1 MDLKT
6 WFLSLGQQYGVNP
19 IIFGSI
25 YVGAIPFF
33 TLSIAWLVKNIRR
46 KKSIV
51 LPVLSAGFFFI
62 SAYLY
67 LIIVGRNIPS
77 WVYVMIAVL
86 VGYGAWSTYSKV
98 KTKATALNVPSEG
111 AVQ

>member
-46 KKSIV
+46 KKSVV

-86 VGYGAWSTYSKV
+86 VGYGAWSTYRKV
-98 KTKATALNVPSEG
+98 KTKATAPS
-111 AVQ
+111 VQQESLVG